1 MEDRRARIED
11 SRLPSSNPPSAQPM
25 HRRAFLQTAG
35 ASVGLAAL
43 GAAACRTT
51 APSAPVPRRL
61 GVQLYTLRGVL
72 AEDFVGV
79 LEAVGG
85 IGYEEV
91 EFAGYHGREPGEIRT
106 VLDDLGL
113 AAPAAHVGLDAL
125 RADLDGQVEAAHA
138 LGHRYLVVPW
148 LDAQE
153 RASLDGYRRIA
164 DELNAIGVRT
174 REAGVQLAYHNH
186 DFEFETFGSD
196 RSGYDALLEETD
208 PVLVAMEMDL
218 YWTVNGGR
226 DPVDYF
232 ERHPGRFPLL
242 HLKDRTAAGEMVDV
256 GAGAIDFA
264 RVFEHAEEAG
274 VRHAFVEHDEPGDA
288 LGSVRASH
296 GYLVRLRGS

>member
-1 MEDRRARIED
+1 
-11 SRLPSSNPPSAQPM
+11 M

-35 ASVGLAAL
+35 AAL
-43 GAAACRTT
+43 GGLVALGPVGCR
-51 APSAPVPRRL
+51 AVPPVAPVPRRL

-79 LEAVGG
+79 LEAVRG

-91 EFAGYHGREPGEIRT
+91 EFAGHHGRDPHAIRA

-113 AAPAAHVGLDAL
+113 AAPAAHIGLDAL
-125 RADLDGQVEAAHA
+125 RDDLDGQAEAAHT

-148 LDAQE
+148 LDAEE

-164 DELNAIGVRT
+164 EELNGIGARLQ
-174 REAGVQLAYHNH
+174 EAGVRLAYHNH
-186 DFEFETFGSD
+186 DFEFETFGGD
-196 RSGYDALLEETD
+196 RSGYDVLLEQTD
-208 PVLVAMEMDL
+208 PALVAMEMDL

-226 DPVDYF
+226 DPVAYF
-232 ERHPGRFPLL
+232 ARHPDRFPLL

-264 RVFEHAEEAG
+264 RVFEHAEQAG
-274 VRHAFVEHDEPGDA
+274 LRHAFVEHDEPGDA
-288 LGSVRASH
+288 LGSVRASY